1 MSGPLGGVPPTSN
14 GWLGGSYTLASPPT
28 AVNGNLPAPGA
39 ASFPGPR
46 APPIS
51 EARNDRGTNI
61 TIPYARVVPLQPPTL
76 RNPDTSMYAES
87 PTTRLVAGSLA
98 FIWRGVGSKSADGNR
113 AYSDRA
119 PPQAAMLNRGRD
131 VNRQQLLCT
140 MDHLNGTLQELDT
153 KVREATLLNV
163 NNDVSYNALV
173 DNGFLDWVLDGVILS
188 KLESPTGEPLASQEL
203 DMMQGALYNLAVGGP
218 AICTAGKDKV
228 HGWLPL
234 DTMYCVLLGK
244 KVTSGSIVNVHHFQ
258 WAVLGSQEL
267 HDKQK
272 LRYHYND
279 EFVRANEVV
288 ICGAFKVGKILDSAA
303 ARQRVTSGIRRTP
316 GGCAVNLNVSI
327 EWITANQLKKLH
339 GTQGASRTALL
350 KPVQAA
356 AAEAAAAE
364 AAAPSAAAP

>member
-1 MSGPLGGVPPTSN
+1 
-14 GWLGGSYTLASPPT
+14 
-28 AVNGNLPAPGA
+28 VNGNLPAPGA

-61 TIPYARVVPLQPPTL
+61 TIPYARVVPHVINQ
-76 RNPDTSMYAES
+76 NPDTAMYAES
-87 PTTRLVAGSLA
+87 PTTGLVAGSLA
-98 FIWRGVGSKSADGNR
+98 FIWRGGGSKSEAGNR

-119 PPQAAMLNRGRD
+119 PAQAAMLNRGRD

-140 MDHLNGTLQELDT
+140 MDHLNRTLQELDA
-153 KVREATLLNV
+153 KVGEATLLDV

-244 KVTSGSIVNVHHFQ
+244 KFLATNNAGAVTPTVHHFQ

-267 HDKQK
+267 HDKEK
-272 LRYHYND
+272 LRYND
-279 EFVRANEVV
+279 KDGLVKANDVV

-316 GGCAVNLNVSI
+316 GGCAVNLNVNI
-327 EWITANQLKKLH
+327 EWITANHLKKLH
-339 GTQGASRTALL
+339 GRRGASRAEQ
-350 KPVQAA
+350 PSAA
-356 AAEAAAAE
+356 PA
-364 AAAPSAAAP
+364 AAAPSAAAPSAAAPSAAGP